1 VCRGI
6 QVQASCF
13 AKNLHPPLSDSIFRK
28 KLACPRTLPFHA
40 TKTTTTDT
48 MERRIT
54 LNNDTMKKK
63 NENYGFENSVNEKQN
78 SLSSR
83 IRIGLGGNFP
93 VFKQQFIRIR
103 EVEYATDFDFFI
115 RNQVHV
121 VHHTNGTTSI
131 CSSLE
136 NRCFRKD
143 NTSPLDEETIMKNLG
158 QIHRDIIT
166 FKYGGK
172 LVY

>member
-1 VCRGI
+1 
-6 QVQASCF
+6 
-13 AKNLHPPLSDSIFRK
+13 
-28 KLACPRTLPFHA
+28 
-40 TKTTTTDT
+40 

-143 NTSPLDEETIMKNLG
+143 NASPLDEETIMKNLG

-166 FKYGGK
+166 FKYGGE